1 MDSVFEEIANF
12 NSNQQFNYEMEQK
25 IKNETINEMKIE
37 FYNLYVKNELYYQ
50 NLVHSLKEE
59 INLKNELIEKLKKK

>member
-25 IKNETINEMKIE
+25 IRNEMKIE